1 MRARSLE
8 SPGERAQACLRIY
21 TARSRP
27 LKDAVSASGIA
38 CVTAVAILVGAI
50 APAQAPPQVRVASP
64 DGRNALTIEIREGR
78 LAYSLQRDGRA
89 LLLPSRLGFE
99 FGGGAPPLRDGLRF
113 VDTARHT
120 VDETWTQ
127 PWGEVARVRDHHNE
141 LLVSVA
147 ETAPPNRRFSVAFRV
162 FNDGVGFRYELPEQ
176 PGLGEFAIT
185 EELTEFALADDARAW
200 WIPSNRPRLDR
211 SEMLYSSSPASVIDS
226 IQTPLTLETR
236 DGKSFIVIHEANL
249 VDYARMNLRGP
260 RMEGRT
266 LHADLAPY
274 ADGIKVR
281 GRTPFLTPW
290 RTIQIADRAT
300 ELSPS
305 VLGLNVNPP
314 RVIANTQWIKPMKY
328 VGIWWGMHIG
338 KLPETPESKL
348 MTWASGPRHGA
359 TTGNAKRYIDFA
371 AANGL
376 GGVLV
381 EGWNV
386 GWDGD
391 WIKNRNAFSFTK
403 AYPDYDLVEVARY
416 AHEKGVKLIVH
427 NETSGG
433 IENYERQLDSAFAL
447 YHSLGLDAVK
457 SGYVSDLTS
466 EGHSHHGQVMVRHY
480 RKVIETAA
488 QYGIMLDV
496 HEPIHDTGERRTY
509 PNMMTREG
517 ARGQEYN
524 AWGGEGGNPPEH
536 ETILFFTRLLAG
548 PMDYTPGIFDIL
560 IERGSGRPRR
570 PEESRVRTTLAK
582 QLALYVV
589 LYSPLQM
596 AADLPENYA
605 HQPAF
610 QFIRDVA
617 VDWDTTRVLE
627 GKIGDYVVVARR
639 ERNGPSWFIG
649 AITDEEGRT
658 FDIPLSFLTPGRRYV
673 AEIYADGPGAN
684 WLTNPLPVAISRRAV
699 TTTTRLHVV
708 LAPGGG
714 QAIRIRPAR

>member
-1 MRARSLE
+1 MPTWIRCSARLLTLTVTCALGARAAAAQS
-8 SPGERAQACLRIY
+8 RAQ
-21 TARSRP
+21 
-27 LKDAVSASGIA
+27 
-38 CVTAVAILVGAI
+38 VT
-50 APAQAPPQVRVASP
+50 SP
-64 DGRNALTIEIREGR
+64 DGRNRVTVEIRDGALT
-78 LAYSLQRDGRA
+78 YSVDRDGRA
-89 LLLPSRLGFE
+89 VFLPSRLGFG
-99 FGGGAPPLRDGLRF
+99 FQGAPPLRDSLRM
-113 VDTARHT
+113 VDTSRAT

-141 LLVSVA
+141 LRVAVA
-147 ETAPPNRRFSVAFRV
+147 ELTSPGRRFGVVFRV
-162 FNDGVGFRYELPEQ
+162 FNDGVGFRYEIPEQ

-185 EELTEFALADDARAW
+185 DELTEFTLADDARAW

-211 SEMLYSSSPASVIDS
+211 SEMLYSAYPVSVLDS
-226 IQTPLTLETR
+226 VQTPLTLETR
-236 DGKSFIVIHEANL
+236 DGRTFMVIHEANL
-249 VDYARMNLRGP
+249 VDYARLFLSGP
-260 RMEGRT
+260 RMQSRT
-266 LHADLAPY
+266 LRAALAPY
-274 ADGIKVR
+274 ADGTKVR
-281 GRTPFLTPW
+281 GRTPFVTPW
-290 RTIQIADRAT
+290 RTIQLADRAT
-300 ELSPS
+300 QLDPS
-305 VLGLNVNPP
+305 LLGLNLNPP
-314 RVIANTQWIKPMKY
+314 SVIANTDWIKPMKY

-338 KLPETPESKL
+338 T
-348 MTWASGPRHGA
+348 MTWSSGPKHGA
-359 TTGNAKRYIDFA
+359 TTANTKRYIDFA

-381 EGWNV
+381 EGWNT

-391 WIKNRNAFSFTK
+391 WIANRNAFSFTQS
-403 AYPDYDLVEVARY
+403 YPDYNLPELAAYARQ
-416 AHEKGVKLIVH
+416 KGVKLIVH

-433 IENYERQLDSAFAL
+433 IDNYERQMDSAFTL
-447 YHSLGLDAVK
+447 YESLGLDAIK
-457 SGYVSDLTS
+457 TGYVTDTTS
-466 EGHSHHGQVMVRHY
+466 EGHSHHSQYMVRHY

-488 QYGIMLDV
+488 KHHIMLDV
-496 HEPIHDTGERRTY
+496 HEPVHDTGERRTY
-509 PNMMTREG
+509 PNMMSREG

-548 PMDYTPGIFDIL
+548 PMDFTPGIFDIL
-560 IERGSGRPRR
+560 REHTGPKRQPWE
-570 PEESRVRTTLAK
+570 PRVRTTLAK

-596 AADLPENYA
+596 AADLPENYE

-639 ERNGPSWFIG
+639 ERNGQSWFIG
-649 AITDEEGRT
+649 AITDEEARS
-658 FDIPLSFLTPGRRYV
+658 FDVPLSFLTPGRRYV

-684 WLTNPLPVAISRRAV
+684 WLTNPLPVSISQRAV
-699 TTTTRLHVV
+699 TATTRLHLV